1 MPSAP
6 GLRPVS
12 VSGRRRDG
20 GHEERGEAVS
30 SSDVRSGPPRS
41 AVLTAASGHLLIT
54 RAGED
59 GGVDV
64 IRTSGNEVGLVIE
77 TFDLPH
83 ASFVAAG
90 PAPGTFLVLASS
102 AEGGVLV
109 ALLRDASGLREA
121 GRIATGGADP
131 CHLAVLDHR
140 TVAVA
145 NYTGG
150 SVAIV
155 ELDADGVPC
164 GREVLPLTGGGPDA
178 ARQEGAHPHFVWVDP
193 EAPEGTTTE
202 PIVVDLG
209 ADRLRSL
216 RRSAAGWVVHD
227 LAALHPG
234 AGPRHAVRVSERFV
248 VVDEL
253 SGEVTALSLH
263 DPQERHTVPSSGW
276 PGAGPIYPG
285 DIVALPGAVA
295 VANRGRGSVAILGL
309 SDEGRLA
316 PRHEWS
322 TGAEWPHQLGWD
334 GERVIVLELRGGRLV
349 RLDPSDG
356 SVDVVLEGLKTP
368 TWALD
373 LTIEE

>member
-1 MPSAP
+1 MRSA
-6 GLRPVS
+6 RP
-12 VSGRRRDG
+12 
-20 GHEERGEAVS
+20 RG
-30 SSDVRSGPPRS
+30 
-41 AVLTAASGHLLIT
+41 AVLTAATGTLLLT
-54 RAGED
+54 RTGEE

-64 IRTSGNEVGLVIE
+64 IRTSGSDVGRVLE

-90 PAPGTFLVLASS
+90 PAPGTFFVLASS
-102 AEGGVLV
+102 AEGGILV
-109 ALLRDASGLREA
+109 TLLRDGSGLREV

-131 CHLAVLDHR
+131 CHLAVLDDR

-150 SVAIV
+150 SIAIV
-155 ELDADGVPC
+155 GLGTDGVPARC
-164 GREVLPLTGGGPDA
+164 EVLPLTGGGPDP

-193 EAPEGTTTE
+193 DAADDATTAA
-202 PIVVDLG
+202 IVVDLG
-209 ADRLRSL
+209 ADRLRSV
-216 RRSAAGWVVHD
+216 RASAAGWVVDD
-227 LAALHPG
+227 LAVLHPG
-234 AGPRHAVRVSERFV
+234 AGPRHAVSVSGRFV

-263 DPQERHTVPSSGW
+263 APEERHSVASSGL
-276 PGAGPIYPG
+276 PGAGPVYPG

-295 VANRGRGSVAILGL
+295 VANRGRDSVAIVEL

-322 TGAEWPHQLGWD
+322 TGGEWPHQLGWD
-334 GERVIVLELRGGRLV
+334 GERIIVVELRGGRLV

-356 SVDVVLEGLKTP
+356 SVDVVLEGLTMP
-368 TWALD
+368 SWAVD
-373 LTIEE
+373 LVIEE